1 MKPDKRSPDA
11 ADPAQVALAAALE
24 MSHDVKA
31 KVEACA
37 DELASA
43 NEVVKA
49 KIADGV
55 AMLAADE
62 ALADSEAVEAQVQE
76 CAADLQLVT
85 ESLAQ
90 GVDDHQ
96 QVEAALTK
104 SQEALAKS
112 EAALASSQEQER
124 AATWRSLHDQLTD
137 LPNRALFDDR
147 LEHGIAIA
155 QRHGWT
161 LAVMFFDLDRF
172 KAINDAHGHATG
184 DIVLKAVAGRLLK
197 HARDEDTVCRNGGDE
212 FLYLLMNPQGL
223 DNVKRIAGL
232 VAEGIALP
240 IEVGELHLVL
250 TLSIGIA
257 IYPEHGTSG
266 EQLIRNADAAMYRAK
281 GNGTR
286 FGVFGER

>member
-1 MKPDKRSPDA
+1 MKPDTPSPDA
-11 ADPAQVALAAALE
+11 ADPAAVALAAALE
-24 MSHDVKA
+24 LSHEVKA

-37 DELASA
+37 DELAST
-43 NEVVKA
+43 NEAVKA
-49 KIADGV
+49 RIADG
-55 AMLAADE
+55 ATTLAADV

-76 CAADLQLVT
+76 CAVDLQQVT
-85 ESLAQ
+85 EALAQ

-96 QVEAALTK
+96 QVEAALTQ
-104 SQEALAKS
+104 SQEALATS
-112 EAALASSQEQER
+112 EAALVSSREQER
-124 AATWRSLHDQLTD
+124 AATWRSLHDPLTD
-137 LPNRALFDDR
+137 LPNRTLFDDR

-172 KAINDAHGHATG
+172 KSINDVHGHATG
-184 DIVLKAVAGRLLK
+184 DIALKAVADRLSK

-212 FLYLLMNPQGL
+212 FLYLLMNPQGR
-223 DNVKRIAGL
+223 DNIKRIAGL

-240 IEVGELHLVL
+240 IEIGPLRLVL

-266 EQLIRNADAAMYRAK
+266 EQLIRNADAAMYVAK
-281 GNGTR
+281 ARGTR
-286 FGVFGER
+286 FEVF